1 MKQYTNPVPQYFDND
16 GDILSAGSIGYYE
29 NGSTTTKKN
38 TYNAD
43 GGVLNK
49 NPVVLSA
56 EGRLPQVWGD
66 GLYTVICRKKP
77 VSPYTDP
84 EDGEVVWT
92 RHGYEFATSDGQFG
106 DWNANENY
114 DLNDIRKYNG
124 DYYQSEVSG
133 NIGNVPSVSTD
144 KWSQIAF
151 LGYWNEDKPDGYA
164 NDAIVIKNGYLY
176 RSLSANNTAD
186 PEVSGWEN
194 LTFNNEIIGDL
205 EVTGTITSASQIVA
219 LKTSNQTVTSST
231 TLVDVSDISLALVDG
246 VKYAI
251 RAHIRWNA
259 GATTGNGIKVT
270 FTGATHSSWL
280 WLANTNASTSNA
292 DPTANA
298 SGGTLQFTKMPNAS
312 AAADEVIIFDAVVT
326 ASASPYKMQFAQAT
340 SSVTATQVSTNTYVI
355 ATRLN

>member
-1 MKQYTNPVPQYFDND
+1 MKQFTNPVPQYFDN
-16 GDILSAGSIGYYE
+16 GENLSGGSIGFYE

-43 GGVLNK
+43 GGALNT
-49 NPVVLSA
+49 NPVVLTA

-84 EDGEVVWT
+84 EDGEAVWT
-92 RHGYEFATSDGQFG
+92 RHGYEFATSEGQFG

-114 DLNDIRKYNG
+114 DLNDIRKYGG
-124 DYYQSEVSG
+124 DYYLSEASG
-133 NIGNVPSVSTD
+133 NIGNVPDVSTD

-151 LGYWNEDKPDGYA
+151 LGYWNEDKPNGYA

-176 RSLSANNTAD
+176 RSLSDDNTAD

-194 LTFNNEIIGDL
+194 LTFNNSITGDL
-205 EVTGTITSASQIVA
+205 TVSGTITSANQIIA

-231 TLVDVSDISLALVDG
+231 TLVDVTDISLALENN
-246 VKYAI
+246 VKYSI
-251 RAHIRWNA
+251 RAHIRWSA
-259 GATTGNGIKVT
+259 GLTTGNGIKVT
-270 FTGATHSSWL
+270 FTGATHWSWL
-280 WLANTNASTSNA
+280 WLANTNTSSSNA

-312 AAADEVIIFDAVVT
+312 AGADEVIIFDAVVT
-326 ASASPYKMQFAQAT
+326 GSASPYKMQFAQAT
-340 SSVTATQVSTNTYVI
+340 SSATATQISTNTHVI
-355 ATRLN
+355 ATRLG